1 MAKLFNFKKGT
12 IIFINILLL
21 IQINIFINCYP
32 FSSSNINLINEIITN
47 NNNSNETD
55 NNTDTIDLSI
65 LYKDVIEG
73 IVTFVND
80 NLYENSSFNETECY
94 KKTFEDLNNETNQQK
109 IKSMLKY
116 SNFKLLADVSHEI
129 ECKRNGLKYFLFVY
143 QYRKN
148 KNIFQKKKEKLIN
161 FLEYNV
167 DFTAGICLIE
177 ECTDIL
183 LNNFIEEDKTEFEY
197 RINRK
202 SKLYNYL
209 KDTIFFDKSYLFK
222 SDDENI
228 INKKTYRYS
237 KNNPTFLA
245 TITIIA
251 IIILIRIFFTFYINI
266 KLIYIKKKA
275 LAKEAKKL
283 KIREDSDSNN
293 QEKVGSKSE
302 QIFLLTK
309 RFQDTTNEI
318 NEMNEDENLEEKYM
332 HFIDFISIT
341 KNLVALGEVK
351 NFMYNNENL
360 EIAYGFQVI
369 ALFFFSLVHTF
380 SNYIK
385 FPSTDYFNSKI
396 FYKFEISLLKFAQ
409 YSSYFYLSLNGFIY
423 SFKFMNYYKNYI
435 HNSID
440 KKASFLFLYLLTFMP
455 KIIMFI
461 VTSFVFHSYS
471 LNLLNSLTNH
481 LYQNEFK
488 NVLKPRKCLKEIY
501 SYLFFFSSYL
511 KDDKKEGFTNCY
523 NYIYSYVNE
532 FYAIIFVIIIFFLCL
547 KFRSKIID
555 IIIIILI
562 ILNLIFNFIFFHFRS
577 NYKINNSDYNFTAF
591 LGEKLS
597 IKYFHIYLNI
607 FFYGAIAGI
616 IHFYKMDIIT
626 QDRITVSSG
635 TNYYVPFSFLDN
647 LGNYISSL
655 SIFKRTLIIII
666 NISLLVLL
674 CSIFFIEYKGN
685 DNDLELKLN
694 PFLAFIHIYE
704 NHIATIIFMII
715 VLLLSSMDSDSAIRK
730 IFNSWPLIFISRIGY
745 FFYSICET
753 TILIFLIVTNSQT
766 YLNLS
771 DLIFLN
777 SGQFICG
784 IIISTI
790 FVVLIEIPVRYYCK
804 KLRKCIENNQNN
816 INSSNYSNKK
826 EKKEK
831 LILEEEQFKLEL
843 RDLSDSSDS
852 SDINNNIFKKCIVF

>member
-1 MAKLFNFKKGT
+1 MAKFFTFKKGT
-12 IIFINILLL
+12 IILFINILFL

-32 FSSSNINLINEIITN
+32 FSPNMINFINGIITN
-47 NNNSNETD
+47 NNNSNEKD
-55 NNTDTIDLSI
+55 YNNTENIDLSI

-73 IVTFVND
+73 IVSFVND
-80 NLYENSSFNETECY
+80 NLYQNNSFNETECY
-94 KKTFEDLNNETNQQK
+94 KKTFDDINNETNQQN
-109 IKSMLKY
+109 IKYMIKY

-129 ECKRNGLKYFLFVY
+129 ECKRNKMKYFLFTY

-148 KNIFQKKKEKLIN
+148 KNIFNDIKEKLMN

-167 DFTAGICLIE
+167 DFKVGICLIE
-177 ECTDIL
+177 DCTSIL
-183 LNNFIEEDKTEFEY
+183 LDNFFLEKKNEFEY
-197 RINRK
+197 KIKNT

-209 KDTIFFDKSYLFK
+209 KDIIFFDKSFLFK
-222 SDDENI
+222 SDDENK
-228 INKKTYRYS
+228 INNKTYRYS
-237 KNNPTFLA
+237 KNNPTFIA

-251 IIILIRIFFTFYINI
+251 IIILIRIFFTIYINI

-275 LAKEAKKL
+275 FSKENKQIKS
-283 KIREDSDSNN
+283 KEDSDSNN
-293 QEKVGSKSE
+293 QEKGENKSE

-309 RFQDTTNEI
+309 RFQDANEI
-318 NEMNEDENLEEKYM
+318 NEDENIEEKYM
-332 HFIDFISIT
+332 HFIDFISIM

-351 NFMYNNENL
+351 NYMYNNENL
-360 EIAYGFQVI
+360 EIPYAFQVI

-396 FYKFEISLLKFAQ
+396 FYKFEISLLKFSQ

-423 SFKFMNYYKNYI
+423 SFKFMNYYKTNI

-440 KKASFLFLYLLTFMP
+440 KKASYVFLYFLTFIP

-461 VTSFVFHSYS
+461 VTSFVFHSFS
-471 LNLLNSLTNH
+471 LNLLNWLTSH

-488 NVLKPRKCLKEIY
+488 SVLKPRKCLKEIY

-511 KDDKKEGFTNCY
+511 KNDKKEGFTNCY

-547 KFRSKIID
+547 KFRSKIVD

-577 NYKINNSDYNFTAF
+577 EYKINKSDYNITSF

-607 FFYGAIAGI
+607 FLYGTFAGI

-635 TNYYVPFSFLDN
+635 SYDYAPFSFLDN
-647 LGNYISSL
+647 IGNCISNL
-655 SIFKRTLIIII
+655 SIFKRTIIIFF

-685 DNDLELKLN
+685 GNDLDLKLN
-694 PFLAFIHIYE
+694 PVLFFVHIYE

-715 VLLLSSMDSDSAIRK
+715 ILLLSSMDSDSAVRK
-730 IFNSWPLIFISRIGY
+730 LFNSWPFIFISRIGS
-745 FFYSICET
+745 FFYSICEI
-753 TILIFLIVTNSQT
+753 TILIFFIITNSQT
-766 YLNLS
+766 YLNLT
-771 DLIFLN
+771 DLLFLN

-790 FVVLIEIPVRYYCK
+790 FVILIEIPVRYYSK
-804 KLRKCIENNQNN
+804 KLRKCIENNKNN
-816 INSSNYSNKK
+816 INNSNKK
-826 EKKEK
+826 DKKEK

-843 RDLSDSSDS
+843 RAFSDSSNDS
-852 SDINNNIFKKCIVF
+852 SDINNIFKKCIVF